1 MKNNLRP
8 LNVLQRAIAISHD
21 GKQQLAIFG
30 MGKDIDGLGHDPR
43 FAYLSTIVNPMIASV
58 H

>member
-1 MKNNLRP
+1 MKDNLRP

-30 MGKDIDGLGHDPR
+30 MGKDIDGLAMTQDSHICRP
-43 FAYLSTIVNPMIASV
+43 L
-58 H
+58 